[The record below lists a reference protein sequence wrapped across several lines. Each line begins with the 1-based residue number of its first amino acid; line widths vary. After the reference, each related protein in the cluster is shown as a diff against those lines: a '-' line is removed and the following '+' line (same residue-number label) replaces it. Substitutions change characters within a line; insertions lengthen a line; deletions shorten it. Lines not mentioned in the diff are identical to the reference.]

1 MKVALFL
8 LGLYSV
14 TAFTWLSAEGQQK
27 RTEIVRLVNQQPST
41 WRAGFNRRFQ
51 GTSFD
56 YVKSL
61 CGSLEDRVAPSLPA
75 KDITPLKAIPTAF
88 DSRTQW
94 GTMCPTVHDIRDQ
107 SNCGSC
113 WAFGA
118 AEAATDRICI
128 QSNGSIVVELSSE
141 DVLSCCGT
149 CGSGCNGG
157 YPSQAW
163 MWIRSTGV
171 VTGHNYEQYD
181 WCDSYKL
188 PNCDHH
194 TTGNYTNCAN
204 LPTYPTPSCVKSCDK
219 QATTYATA
227 YADDKR
233 KFATEYSVPQD
244 VSKIQT
250 DIMTNGPVE
259 ASFSVYEDFETYTSG
274 VYVHTTGQ
282 YLGGHAVKIIGWGV
296 DGTTA
301 YWTVANSWNQDW
313 GEQGFFRII
322 RGVNECGIEAS
333 IVAGMFK

>member
-1 MKVALFL
+1 MKAAFL
-8 LGLYSV
+8 LIGLCLVAASS
-14 TAFTWLSAEGQQK
+14 WLSEEGQQQ
-27 RTEIVRLVNQQPST
+27 RTAIVRFVNQQPSSS
-41 WRAGFNRRFQ
+41 WRAGFNPRFR

-56 YVKSL
+56 YLKSL
-61 CGSLEDRVAPSLPA
+61 CGSFEDKTGPSLPR
-75 KDITPLKAIPTAF
+75 KDIQPLDAIPTAF

-94 GTMCPTVHDIRDQ
+94 GSMCPSVFDIRDQ

-128 QSNGSIVVELSSE
+128 QSNGSLILELSSE
-141 DVLSCCGT
+141 DILACCGT

-157 YPSQAW
+157 YPSMAW
-163 MWIRSTGV
+163 SWIHSTGV
-171 VTGHNYEQYD
+171 VTGHNYQQYD

-188 PNCDHH
+188 PSCDHH
-194 TTGNYTNCAN
+194 TTGNYTPCTD

-219 QATTYATA
+219 ETTYSTS
-227 YADDKR
+227 YSDDKR
-233 KFATEYSVPQD
+233 KFASEYSVPQD

-274 VYVHTTGQ
+274 VYQHKTGS
-282 YLGGHAVKIIGWGV
+282 YVGGHAVKIIGWGV
-296 DGTTA
+296 DGSTA
-301 YWTVANSWNQDW
+301 YWTVANSWNADW
-313 GEQGFFRII
+313 GEQGFFRIL

-333 IVAGMFK
+333 IVAGMLK